1 MTIVSTLDHHLPS
14 QQELSLEPPALWAL
28 EPVSLKGLD
37 KVKLMNRV
45 DSKYVFHLRELDGL
59 LSEIAPHYAVLEI
72 DGKRLFDYVSLY
84 FDTESYLLYRH
95 HHSGKPNRV
104 KLRFR
109 QYVDTGDVFF
119 ELKKKIKGNRTDKY
133 RVRLAEIS
141 NTIAA
146 EGQQLLQKHNVDGCD
161 MLGKTWVN
169 YKRITLAAHESEER
183 VTLDLAMEFI
193 DDNGKLQFP
202 QVVIAEI
209 KQARMSRNSPMLK
222 ALQARRIAPL
232 RISKYSLAVAMLVPS
247 MKSNAFKAK
256 INQVRKIIN
265 S

>member
-1 MTIVSTLDHHLPS
+1 MMQLDTLDHQSPLQAAH
-14 QQELSLEPPALWAL
+14 ELEPPALRAL
-28 EPVSLKGLD
+28 TAVSLKGLD

-59 LSEIAPHYAVLEI
+59 LAEIAPHYAVLEI
-72 DGKRLFDYVSLY
+72 GGKRLFDYVSLY

-104 KLRFR
+104 KLRSR

-119 ELKKKIKGNRTDKY
+119 ELKKKIKGSRTDKY

-141 NTIAA
+141 TTITA
-146 EGQQLLQKHNVDGCD
+146 EAQQLLQKHNVDGCD
-161 MLGKTWVN
+161 MLGKTWIN
-169 YKRITLAAHESEER
+169 YKRITLAAHASEER

-193 DDNGKLQFP
+193 DDNGKIQFP
-202 QVVIAEI
+202 EVVIAEI
-209 KQARMSRNSPMLK
+209 KQARLSRESPMLK
-222 ALQARRIAPL
+222 ALHARRIAPL
-232 RISKYSLAVAMLVPS
+232 RVSKYSLAVAMLVPS